1 MEKNFRKNPEK
12 SSGIVNWAQMSGTTV
27 PKRVDTWA
35 QSQPV
40 GLAIERL
47 QEIIRFGNNTK
58 MLFVKYEDLCLRP
71 ETEMIRIYQYLEI
84 PYYKHNFDYIEQVTK
99 EDDEVYGAFG
109 DHTIRNELKL
119 TPSKAKSL
127 LGADVCDWVFNNYKW
142 FYETFKYSK

>member
-1 MEKNFRKNPEK
+1 
-12 SSGIVNWAQMSGTTV
+12 
-27 PKRVDTWA
+27 
-35 QSQPV
+35 
-40 GLAIERL
+40 
-47 QEIIRFGNNTK
+47 
-58 MLFVKYEDLCLRP
+58 
-71 ETEMIRIYQYLEI
+71 MIRIYQYLEI